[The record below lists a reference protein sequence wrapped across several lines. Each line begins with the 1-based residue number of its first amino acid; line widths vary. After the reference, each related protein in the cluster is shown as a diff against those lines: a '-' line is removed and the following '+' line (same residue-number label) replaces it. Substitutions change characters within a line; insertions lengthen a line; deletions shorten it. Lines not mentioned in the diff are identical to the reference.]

1 MKNTEI
7 LEILSETTK
16 QKKTI
21 KLLMELKK
29 KKEDELKQIRMEL
42 RKLIQR

>member
-1 MKNTEI
+1 MGKNKIIEI
-7 LEILSETTK
+7 LEEKTK
-16 QKKTI
+16 QTKTI

-29 KKEDELKQIRMEL
+29 RKEDELKQIRMEL

>member
-1 MKNTEI
+1 MEI
-7 LEILSETTK
+7 LEILEEKAK

-29 KKEDELKQIRMEL
+29 RKEDELKQIRMEL